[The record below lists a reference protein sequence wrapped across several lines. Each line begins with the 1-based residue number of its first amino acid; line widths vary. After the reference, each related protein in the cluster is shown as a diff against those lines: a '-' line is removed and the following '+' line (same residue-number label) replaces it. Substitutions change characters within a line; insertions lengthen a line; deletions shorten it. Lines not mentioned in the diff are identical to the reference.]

1 MPFVPTYRAQPPPF
15 CVAEGCNVLGPNVS
29 VANGVPLVDYRRL
42 IGERPTGRGFCKSN
56 RCSCPS
62 ALGASFSRCSV
73 CHHHLPFVTAVC
85 AQPPNPLA
93 ASGRHQMWCEVTI
106 FCGVPLRGQFGV
118 AFEQRPSGCRTTRNI
133 WSWCHAFLRVDRT
146 IPTRVDRNS
155 APAVCSGFDDLRND
169 INDLFI
175 TKSISDTH
183 IQISYSAEIFAN
195 AYDLPSRQVEKPGL
209 RLVLAAAHSR
219 AVPVPA
225 VIFHNQSPGR
235 DHRIT
240 AVG

>member
-106 FCGVPLRGQFGV
+106 FV
-118 AFEQRPSGCRTTRNI
+118 GCHCAASLGSHSN
-133 WSWCHAFLRVDRT
+133 
-146 IPTRVDRNS
+146 
-155 APAVCSGFDDLRND
+155 
-169 INDLFI
+169 NDLPGAGRPGTYGAGAMPSCAWIARYRPALTGTAHPLFAADSMTCATI
-175 TKSISDTH
+175 LTISLSPSRSATH
-183 IQISYSAEIFAN
+183 TSRLVTALRFSRMRMTFHPARLRSRVFVSSLRRLTVERCQYQPSYSTIN
-195 AYDLPSRQVEKPGL
+195 RQAG
-209 RLVLAAAHSR
+209 
-219 AVPVPA
+219 
-225 VIFHNQSPGR
+225 
-235 DHRIT
+235 IT
-240 AVG
+240 ASQR